1 MADDKD
7 EGRPGADEAPGTPDV
22 PSADVPAGGEA
33 DSQDPAEIPG
43 EQPSITDDDL
53 AKLIASV
60 DAAAAA
66 NAEKAEPAGRTDE
79 QRMAQVQTLLAERT
93 DDLQRLQ
100 AEYINYKRRVDRDR
114 TVARQQGA
122 ESVVR
127 ELVPVLDAMHH
138 AQQAE
143 AELPDGVRLM
153 MAEMARVAGNLGLE
167 TFGAL
172 GDEFDPVAYDALFQL
187 PTSDYAPMTVA
198 QVVQSGYRLNGT
210 VIRPARVAV
219 AVEPPTE

>member
-1 MADDKD
+1 
-7 EGRPGADEAPGTPDV
+7 
-22 PSADVPAGGEA
+22 VPAKV
-33 DSQDPAEIPG
+33 SG
-43 EQPSITDDDL
+43 EQPAITDDDL

-66 NAEKAEPAGRTDE
+66 AGTAGGMAAGAGLTDE

-100 AEYINYKRRVDRDR
+100 AEYVNYKRRVDRDR
-114 TVARQQGA
+114 TLARQQGA

-138 AQQAE
+138 AQEAE
-143 AELPDGVRLM
+143 AELPEGVRLM

-167 TFGAL
+167 TFGAP
-172 GDEFDPVAYDALFQL
+172 GDEFDPTAHEALYQV
-187 PTSDYAPMTVA
+187 PTSDYPEMTLA
-198 QVVQSGYRLNGT
+198 QVVQPGYRLNGT

-219 AVEPPTE
+219 AVEPS